1 MVTRHWGMPSP
12 LQVVLAILITSAVTS
27 AEPSAF
33 VPTQTV
39 PDAPPRTPPGPP
51 PVLRPSWDL
60 DGLYLWLG
68 PVAAVGRQAVVDR
81 EGSVWDSTFG
91 GDLSLIR
98 VREHELLGAIG
109 ATFGAT
115 KWTTHDGGRLW
126 LDGLVGTEVLGH
138 MIGASVGPLIELD
151 QLATPKL
158 GGSVGI
164 WGYAGIAPYARV
176 GLIDSLGTFVE
187 VGIHIALPVFRH

>member
-1 MVTRHWGMPSP
+1 MPSP
-12 LQVVLAILITSAVTS
+12 PQVVLAILITSAVTS
-27 AEPSAF
+27 ADPRAF
-33 VPTQTV
+33 IPTQTV
-39 PDAPPRTPPGPP
+39 PDAPAPAPPGPA

-68 PVAAVGRQAVVDR
+68 PVAAAGHQAVVDR
-81 EGSVWDSTFG
+81 EGTEWDSTFG
-91 GDLSLIR
+91 GDLSVLR

-109 ATFGAT
+109 ASFGAS

-138 MIGASVGPLIELD
+138 MIGLSAGPLVELD
-151 QLATPKL
+151 SLATPKL
-158 GGSVGI
+158 GGSLGL

-176 GLIDSLGTFVE
+176 GLIDRLGGFVE
-187 VGIHIALPVFRH
+187 FGVQIPLPVFRH